1 MKYDFIE
8 IGTSDFR
15 TLAHTVNGRGISV
28 EPVKAY
34 FDNLP
39 DRPELTRINAG
50 ISDENRVAVF
60 YYCKPEVIVAKK
72 LPTWL
77 RGCNSIDIPHPS
89 VTKYCE
95 ENGVDFNELVD
106 IDEFQCITLEQ
117 LFQDHDVDEVDF
129 LKIDTEG
136 HDYKIMMSLFDLMKQ
151 DHKNGQHGFVM
162 CPVIRKIQYE
172 SNTLLNDVQRR
183 ELQDIAED
191 LGYTWR
197 TKVERGNE
205 DTILTLIP

>member
-39 DRPELTRINAG
+39 DRPDLTRINVG
-50 ISDENRVAVF
+50 ISDEVKTAIF
-60 YYCKPEVIVAKK
+60 YYCKPDVIKK
-72 LPTWL
+72 RNLPAWL
-77 RGCNSIDIPHPS
+77 RGCNSINVPHPT
-89 VTKYCE
+89 VERYCKD
-95 ENGVDFNELVD
+95 NNIPFDELVD

-117 LFQDHDVDEVDF
+117 LFQDHDVTEVDF

-136 HDYKIMMSLFDLMKQ
+136 HDYVIMSSLFNLMKLRF
-151 DHKNGQHGFVM
+151 DNPSV
-162 CPVIRKIQYE
+162 PIIRKIQYE
-172 SNTLLNDVQRR
+172 SNTLLNDAQRR
-183 ELQDIAED
+183 ELLLTAESI
-191 LGYTWR
+191 GYTWR

-205 DTILTLIP
+205 DTILTLLP

>member
-50 ISDENRVAVF
+50 ISDENRLAVF
-60 YYCKPEVIVAKK
+60 YYCKPDVITAKK

-89 VTKYCE
+89 VVKYCQD
-95 ENGVDFNELVD
+95 NGVDFNELVD

-117 LFQDHDVDEVDF
+117 LFQDHQVEEVGF

-136 HDYKIMMSLFDLMKQ
+136 HDYSIMMDLFRMMLICKEQEVDFKM
-151 DHKNGQHGFVM
+151 
-162 CPVIRKIQYE
+162 PVIHKIQYE
-172 SNTLLNDVQRR
+172 SNALLNDVQRCR
-183 ELQDIAED
+183 LQELAEEN
-191 LGYTWR
+191 GYTWR

-205 DTILTLIP
+205 DTILTLQA

>member
-39 DRPELTRINAG
+39 DRPDLTRINAG
-50 ISDENRVAVF
+50 ISNENRMAVF
-60 YYCKPEVIVAKK
+60 YYCKPDVVVAKK

-89 VTKYCE
+89 VVKYCK

-117 LFQDHDVDEVDF
+117 LFQDHKVEEVAF

-136 HDYKIMMSLFDLMKQ
+136 HDYVIMSSLFNLMKA
-151 DHKNGQHGFVM
+151 DIDGTYK
-162 CPVIRKIQYE
+162 CPLIRKIQYE
-172 SNTLLNDVQRR
+172 SNALLNDEQRN
-183 ELQDIAED
+183 ELLVAAED
-191 LGYTWR
+191 IGYSWR

-205 DTILTLIP
+205 DTILTYNG